1 MTTNWA
7 HPIAINAPTTDYIL
21 GKAWFR
27 QGQTRVLRWS
37 WWSLLNMS
45 FWDTSSDGLE
55 WRQFLCRAS
64 LRPTERP
71 SRYNSTLGEPSYGR
85 CTLLQVQILAASR
98 PDFNRAIA
106 IQQFSKCSLW
116 EKNKALDP
124 PTFHCCSTIQSAL
137 SRPPATVPVTEAE
150 TRKWWKDGCKIGY
163 LPQSSQPAQ
172 SDFAS
177 WNDAKSSVGMQK
189 QALNMT
195 IFRDV
200 GCPLIFADFP
210 DVGASPD
217 GDLWPKGLSLPI
229 LSNTEA
235 STSGNDFRKMVFI
248 LIDVLIPTSKL
259 LKPGGSWW
267 GTIICPWGFYRLL
280 WKHVFLCTLPL
291 WFMGGDHSLCWPQI
305 DNPPVYIEKGI
316 SNIIISCFPNPDS
329 N

>member
-1 MTTNWA
+1 
-7 HPIAINAPTTDYIL
+7 
-21 GKAWFR
+21 
-27 QGQTRVLRWS
+27 
-37 WWSLLNMS
+37 MS

-200 GCPLIFADFP
+200 GCPLIFRRFSRCRCITRWWFVAQR
-210 DVGASPD
+210 A
-217 GDLWPKGLSLPI
+217 LP
-229 LSNTEA
+229 SNTIQYWGQHVWKRFQENGIHPDRCA
-235 STSGNDFRKMVFI
+235 DPYQQVTETGRI
-248 LIDVLIPTSKL
+248 LMGHD
-259 LKPGGSWW
+259 
-267 GTIICPWGFYRLL
+267 
-280 WKHVFLCTLPL
+280 HLPL
-291 WFMGGDHSLCWPQI
+291 GILQI
-305 DNPPVYIEKGI
+305 AVKACVSVYITLVIHGRWP
-316 SNIIISCFPNPDS
+316 FAMLTPDW
-329 N
+329 